1 MKNARYY
8 GVSTDHYS
16 LLIVQAY
23 GTMKKFI
30 AEATT
35 ETEAL
40 EEVKAFIAE
49 GNETLEDDR
58 SWRFEFTHYVNG
70 NCSTKTITELKN

>member
-16 LLIVQAY
+16 LLIVQAF
-23 GTMKKFI
+23 GTIKKFI

-35 ETEAL
+35 EAEAL
-40 EEVKAFIAE
+40 EEIKAFIDE
-49 GNETLEDDR
+49 SNEALEDDK
-58 SWRFEFTHYVNG
+58 SWTVEFTHFVNE
-70 NCSTKTITELKN
+70 NCSTKTIAELKN